1 MYKGAAQAVGRRVM
15 TPLESE
21 LKEVLMA
28 LQHCRSMGYRKIIL
42 ENDCKK
48 AMDILNGK
56 ALHFGL
62 HNWIREIKWWTHC
75 CDEIRF

>member
-1 MYKGAAQAVGRRVM
+1 MDLFLNSEIYSSAGWICRGEYRVYKGAAQAVG
-15 TPLESE
+15 
-21 LKEVLMA
+21 
-28 LQHCRSMGYRKIIL
+28 RKIIL